1 MAKTPAQAFLSYA
14 HADDS
19 FLTGGITWLHGE
31 LQQAMQAMQALTG
44 EPFEIFLDKDGIAF
58 GEHWPSRLEEAL
70 IGARFL
76 IPILTPS
83 YFTSPACRAEAEA
96 FLELESASGRRDRIL
111 PIYLIEANVLDKPE
125 RRAEDPLAQALCE
138 RQYANW
144 QDAAFELSNSPR
156 IKQRAFALAKQ
167 IKAASERLANDAPTI
182 IPEQGPGPRFRV
194 NKDGLIDRAPDEPGK
209 SIEDDPRLCSLQDGL
224 LQTCDRLRNAF
235 ASGPGQNAF
244 AYLIDDV
251 EAYRA
256 LIATPLA
263 DMQMTDV
270 WWRGLG
276 LQKTSEAVARDV
288 ERFELPLEDEQQASL
303 DMMMTLHAAF
313 ILSTKEGETLQA
325 KADRYTADRDQQA
338 ELIKATTALNRA
350 VQESVDLVTADV
362 KRLLERLNDHLGEG
376 GNPERQMVTA
386 QTANRN
392 LLTAAGEA
400 ATGKDFSEIGE
411 AAAGKAG
418 RSASAFLIKEEAL
431 VQRLVA
437 AGHRGLSWL
446 SKFVTWLGQRAPA
459 STVRP
464 AVPDAPAIVK
474 NDFWTPGRVFRDID
488 TPWCPEMVVIPPG
501 EFMMGSPED
510 EKGRDDDEGP
520 QHLVRMEKAFALARY
535 PVTFAEYDAFCDE
548 ADYSVPEGRGWG
560 RGRRPVINVN
570 FEDARAYCAWLSEK
584 TGRIYRLPSEAE
596 WEYACRA
603 GSEAAYAFG
612 SSIDETQANFDGHID
627 KTSEVGAYPAN
638 AFKLHDMHGNV
649 WEWCEDQQ
657 HGSYEGA
664 PDDGSAW
671 LDQASGSRVMRG
683 GSWAIVAQ
691 GARSAYRLPIDPG
704 GRHDYFGFR
713 CARGQE

>member
-14 HADDS
+14 HVDDS
-19 FLTGGITWLHGE
+19 FLNGGITWLHGE
-31 LQQAMQAMQALTG
+31 LQNAVQALTG

-111 PIYLIEANVLDKPE
+111 PIYLIEADVLDKPE
-125 RRAEDPLAQALCE
+125 RRAEDRLAQALFE

-144 QDAAFELSNSPR
+144 QDAAFELSNAPR

-167 IKAASERLANDAPTI
+167 IKAASERVDNDAPPI

-209 SIEDDPRLCSLQDGL
+209 SIENDPRLCSLQDGL

-244 AYLIDDV
+244 AYLLNDV

-303 DMMMTLHAAF
+303 DMLMTLHATF
-313 ILSTKEGETLQA
+313 ILSTEEGETLQA
-325 KADRYTADRDQQA
+325 KADRYTADRDQRA
-338 ELIKATTALNRA
+338 ELIKATAALNHA

-362 KRLLERLNDHLGEG
+362 KRLLERLNDHLGDG
-376 GNPERQMVTA
+376 GHPERQLVTA

-411 AAAGKAG
+411 AAADKAG
-418 RSASAFLIKEEAL
+418 RSASAFLMKEEAL
-431 VQRLVA
+431 VQRLVV

-446 SKFVTWLGQRAPA
+446 SKFITWLGGQRAPA

-464 AVPDAPAIVK
+464 AVLDAPAIVK
-474 NDFWTPGRVFRDID
+474 NDVWTPGRVFRDID
-488 TPWCPEMVVIPPG
+488 APWCPEMVVIPPG

-510 EKGRDDDEGP
+510 EEGRSDDEGP
-520 QHLVRMEKAFALARY
+520 LHLVTIERPFALGRY
-535 PVTFAEYDAFCDE
+535 PVTFEEYDFFCNKTKHRKPSDE
-548 ADYSVPEGRGWG
+548 DWG
-560 RGRRPVINVN
+560 RGRRPVIDVSW
-570 FEDARAYCAWLSEK
+570 EDANAYCDWLSKFAE
-584 TGRIYRLPSEAE
+584 TRYRLPSEAE

-603 GSEAAYAFG
+603 GATTAYAFG
-612 SSIDETQANFDGHID
+612 ATIDRKQANFGSYVG
-627 KTSEVGAYPAN
+627 KTSEVGIYPSN
-638 AFKLHDMHGNV
+638 AWGIYDMHGNV
-649 WEWCEDQQ
+649 REWCRDDYRE
-657 HGSYEGA
+657 SYKRA
-664 PDDGSAW
+664 PVDGSAW
-671 LDQASGSRVMRG
+671 LGTSSIYRVLRG
-683 GSWAIVAQ
+683 GQWGYGAQ
-691 GARSAYRLPIDPG
+691 NVRSAFRERDVPDFP
-704 GRHDYFGFR
+704 HNYFGFR
-713 CARGQE
+713 CVRVQE